1 MSLGPFE
8 KMMSVFQICSDSEHE
23 SNLFF
28 VYLKILTII
37 AGNIVIAIAAT
48 KSDLLHDTNYSNSLV
63 SEKEARELA
72 ESVNAIYIDTS
83 ARNDENVNLLFQR
96 VAERVLLIRERARI
110 RGLEVNGNGVDAIPV
125 TPGASV
131 NEYGNVVK
139 GYSNNDSRRSSVMS
153 SQNKNIMNSDESLNK
168 NDIGHNRRISNSSGI
183 VMEDP
188 VDENELSMGMCMGS
202 LMECS
207 ASDKNSSCIIS

>member
-1 MSLGPFE
+1 M
-8 KMMSVFQICSDSEHE
+8 
-23 SNLFF
+23 
-28 VYLKILTII
+28 T

-48 KSDLLHDTNYSNSLV
+48 KSDLLHDANYSNSIV

-83 ARNDENVNLLFQR
+83 ARNDENVNLLFQK
-96 VAERVLLIRERARI
+96 VAERVLVIRERARI

-153 SQNKNIMNSDESLNK
+153 SQNKSIMNGDDNLNK

-188 VDENELSMGMCMGS
+188 IDENELSMGMCMGS

-207 ASDKNSSCIIS
+207 SSGQNSSCIIS

>member
-1 MSLGPFE
+1 MF
-8 KMMSVFQICSDSEHE
+8 FQICSGFEYE

-28 VYLKILTII
+28 VYLNILTIT
-37 AGNIVIAIAAT
+37 AGNMVIAIAAT
-48 KSDLLHDTNYSNSLV
+48 KSDLLHDTNYSNSIV
-63 SEKEARELA
+63 SEKEAQELA

-110 RGLEVNGNGVDAIPV
+110 RGLKVNGNGVDAIPV

-139 GYSNNDSRRSSVMS
+139 GDSNNDSRRSSVMS
-153 SQNKNIMNSDESLNK
+153 SQNKKIMNGDESLNK

-188 VDENELSMGMCMGS
+188 VDENELSMGLCMGS

-207 ASDKNSSCIIS
+207 ASNKNSSCIIS

>member
-1 MSLGPFE
+1 
-8 KMMSVFQICSDSEHE
+8 MSVFQICSDSEHE

>member
-1 MSLGPFE
+1 M
-8 KMMSVFQICSDSEHE
+8 
-23 SNLFF
+23 
-28 VYLKILTII
+28 
-37 AGNIVIAIAAT
+37 VIAIAAT
-48 KSDLLHDTNYSNSLV
+48 KSDLLHDTNYSNSIV

-139 GYSNNDSRRSSVMS
+139 GYSNNDPRRSSVMS
-153 SQNKNIMNSDESLNK
+153 SQNKNIMNGDESLNK

-188 VDENELSMGMCMGS
+188 VDENELSMGLCMGS

>member
-1 MSLGPFE
+1 M
-8 KMMSVFQICSDSEHE
+8 
-23 SNLFF
+23 
-28 VYLKILTII
+28 T

-48 KSDLLHDTNYSNSLV
+48 KSDLLHDANYSNSIV

-83 ARNDENVNLLFQR
+83 ARNDENVNLLFQK

-110 RGLEVNGNGVDAIPV
+110 RGLEVNGNGVDSIPV

-139 GYSNNDSRRSSVMS
+139 GHSNNDSRRSSVMS
-153 SQNKNIMNSDESLNK
+153 SQNKSIMNGDDSLNK
-168 NDIGHNRRISNSSGI
+168 NEIGHNRRISNSSGI

-188 VDENELSMGMCMGS
+188 IDENELSMGMCMGS

-207 ASDKNSSCIIS
+207 SSGQSSSCIIS

>member
-1 MSLGPFE
+1 
-8 KMMSVFQICSDSEHE
+8 MSVFQICSDFEYE

-28 VYLKILTII
+28 VYLNILTKT

-48 KSDLLHDTNYSNSLV
+48 KSDLLHDTNYSNSIV

-110 RGLEVNGNGVDAIPV
+110 RGLEVNGNGVDAIQV

-153 SQNKNIMNSDESLNK
+153 SQNKNIMNGDESLNK

-188 VDENELSMGMCMGS
+188 VDENELSMGLCMGS

-207 ASDKNSSCIIS
+207 ASDKNSSCVIS

>member
-1 MSLGPFE
+1 
-8 KMMSVFQICSDSEHE
+8 MMSVFQICSDSEHE